1 MKNIKEIMKEC
12 LSSEAESLRYLS
24 ESIEQNSVSFCE
36 VISKCSGK
44 VIFTGVGKSLIV
56 ASKIAGTLSSIG
68 IASTSISP
76 LSLLHG
82 DLGQRIRWLDGII
95 NSTEMSL
102 SKPWEIVTDKET
114 RCAAVLGVAKSRTRL
129 SN

>member
-82 DLGQRIRWLDGII
+82 DLGQRIRWLDGI
-95 NSTEMSL
+95 
-102 SKPWEIVTDKET
+102 TDSMGHP
-114 RCAAVLGVAKSRTRL
+114 L
-129 SN
+129 